1 MWAGPQDITGVR
13 LLGCTP
19 VLLRHLCLCWH
30 TSCHLVE
37 RVLVSLLW
45 RNEAILVSSFL
56 PS

>member
-1 MWAGPQDITGVR
+1 MWAGPQVITGVR

-19 VLLRHLCLCWH
+19 VLCHFCLCWH